1 MDSFNDLAANGG
13 HNGQQMPQMSAEST
27 ARVRPPSDH
36 YLTDH
41 MPPQHRTHYNSPPM
55 ETQMRRP
62 NTSYNDS
69 ISELTKQTN
78 LLSFGVNDKNNY
90 NSIGGAGDL
99 SNNSWIA
106 SEPKG
111 QSSQSLSSGSMAGLM
126 DSKLSPFAKEFIP
139 RTTMSYPTA
148 PSVSNGWNAN
158 PGRVDPVDRDFDDF
172 IACTYLREFI
182 DTITIKP

>member
-1 MDSFNDLAANGG
+1 MCFTLFSNCFVKSSFSWLVPKSDNWFPFDWTVSVLFTPMDSFNDLAANGG
-13 HNGQQMPQMSAEST
+13 HNGQQMPQMSAESS

-106 SEPKG
+106 SGFGP
-111 QSSQSLSSGSMAGLM
+111 LFHM
-126 DSKLSPFAKEFIP
+126 PI
-139 RTTMSYPTA
+139 
-148 PSVSNGWNAN
+148 VWH
-158 PGRVDPVDRDFDDF
+158 
-172 IACTYLREFI
+172 
-182 DTITIKP
+182 